1 MAVKGSKRSAEAD
14 AMAERATDEL
24 AVLGNV
30 TSRKMFGGYGVYS
43 DGVMFAIV
51 DPDGGLFLRADTSTS
66 GRYADLGMPKHPG
79 MPYWGVPANALDD
92 ADALMALAREAL
104 EVAVANRSAG
114 SKRG

>member
-79 MPYWGVPANALDD
+79 MPYWGVPANALDNPG
-92 ADALMALAREAL
+92 ALIALAQEAL
-104 EVAVANRSAG
+104 AVAVASRPP
-114 SKRG
+114 SKHR